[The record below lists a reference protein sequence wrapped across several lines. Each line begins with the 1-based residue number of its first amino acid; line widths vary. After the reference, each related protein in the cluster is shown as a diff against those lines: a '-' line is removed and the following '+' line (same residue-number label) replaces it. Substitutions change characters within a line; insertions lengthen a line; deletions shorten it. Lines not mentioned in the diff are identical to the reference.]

1 MKITRNVFIN
11 NGATMQICDE
21 GENNTY
27 IYNYNDD
34 WTSPDVDS
42 DQIVDTPY
50 SIDGVVGNQDLYPL
64 ADPHAVP
71 PVTTTTTTTTTTST
85 GTGTPIPMELLLLAD
100 GGVIIILVGVFFVKR
115 KV

>member
-11 NGATMQICDE
+11 NGATTQICDE

-27 IYNYNDD
+27 IYNYYDD

-50 SIDGVVGNQDLYPL
+50 SIDGVVGNQDLYSL

-71 PVTTTTTTTTTTST
+71 PVTTTTNTTTTST
-85 GTGTPIPMELLLLAD
+85 GTGDPIPMEILMIAG
-100 GGVIIILVGVFFVKR
+100 GGVIIILVSVFFVKR